1 MPKILIVSSGAAF
14 MTDTM
19 KKGFEEAGME
29 TFLCEPFAEM
39 IEAYAEHVD
48 SILLYCGE
56 FVEEDPEL
64 LKTIGKVCEDNFLYL
79 FAAGHP
85 NELNAVEKQVNVSLI
100 TAEFMRP
107 FDVKDLIA
115 GVKAIAFGEMASDSG
130 VAVVEKKRILVCND
144 DNEFLQKVK
153 EVLSTKYQVTVIQRG
168 ILAATLA
175 EKDMPDLI
183 LLGYEL
189 PVTSGPR
196 VMEMIRGKRKT
207 AGIPI
212 VFLTKH
218 ADRDTV
224 MKVMQLKPQG
234 YMIKSSN
241 YEDLEASVDNFF
253 ATGQWRNIQVRL

>member
-14 MTDTM
+14 MMDTL
-19 KKGFEEAGME
+19 KKGFDEAGIE
-29 TFLCEPFAEM
+29 SFRCEPFSEM
-39 IEAYAEHVD
+39 IEGYSEYID
-48 SILLYCGE
+48 MILLYAN
-56 FVEEDPEL
+56 EDMIKDTDF
-64 LKTIGKVCEDNFLYL
+64 LKTVSDTCEENFMHL
-79 FAAGHP
+79 FAVGYP
-85 NELNAVEKQVNVSLI
+85 NELAAIEKEINVSLI
-100 TAEFMRP
+100 SAEFTRP
-107 FDVKDLIA
+107 FDVKELIA
-115 GVKAIAFGEMASDSG
+115 GVKAIALGEMASDSG
-130 VAVVEKKRILVCND
+130 IKQPEKKHILICND
-144 DNEFLQKVK
+144 DNDFLQNLKK
-153 EVLSTKYQVTVIQRG
+153 ELSSKYRVTAIQRG

-196 VMEMIRGKRKT
+196 VMEMIRSKKKT

-224 MKVMQLKPQG
+224 MKVMQLRPQG

-241 YEDLEASVDNFF
+241 YEDIIVSVDNFF
-253 ATGQWRNIQVRL
+253 ATGQWKNIQVRL